1 MNVSDS
7 SLSPMN
13 VLFDPNAT
21 RLEMVP
27 QEVVNQAVEECKR
40 MAREYALLVHP
51 EYDDAIVEITGLER
65 RPGWCHVDVNVRM
78 VPPPKVHI
86 NIKITSE
93 TKHDQRCIGSQVEE
107 GTRRGPSS

>member
-27 QEVVNQAVEECKR
+27 QEAVK
-40 MAREYALLVHP
+40 
-51 EYDDAIVEITGLER
+51 
-65 RPGWCHVDVNVRM
+65 
-78 VPPPKVHI
+78 
-86 NIKITSE
+86 S
-93 TKHDQRCIGSQVEE
+93 
-107 GTRRGPSS
+107 